1 LATRHQVR
9 NSVVSLLYA
18 HDFNSGSIMG
28 FKDEVFEDKKIRN
41 KQKEFANSLLRGVLD
56 KLNEIDGILEN
67 KLSGNWEFDK
77 IGKIEKAV
85 LRLGVYEI
93 HFEGVEKA
101 IVINEALET
110 IKDFGND
117 SASKLIN
124 GVLDSI
130 EKAVKE

>member
-1 LATRHQVR
+1 MATRHQVR

>member
-1 LATRHQVR
+1 
-9 NSVVSLLYA
+9 
-18 HDFNSGSIMG
+18 MG